1 MNNRVEM
8 PTVSQNANLRSAARF
23 SAPSPQDWSTL
34 RPRID
39 ELISETVERERV
51 TIVTAPSGYGK
62 TLALSHWAVRQS
74 DPVAWLSLGKF
85 DMDETLVTDGVI
97 SALLSLIDH
106 PAEARRNLQL
116 GSPATEQKPA
126 SILDGVLSQIGRPVV
141 LVVDDAEFAG
151 AALQKSL
158 LGSLIVSGPAQL
170 KLIISGTAAV
180 ETELSRH
187 VLMNHDSIIGAN
199 DLAFTQTEIEKVL
212 GTTNKISAES
222 LWELTQGWPIA
233 VRLYQVAGFESGGT
247 KDPNLVL
254 RDYIRDHVL
263 PSMPDDYAQIAL
275 ETSIGVDL
283 TNDLVIAIT
292 NYDKAGILLDEVAK
306 RGLFVD
312 RVAVAGT
319 YVYRW
324 NELFVRHCQS
334 IAEEKDSKKYH
345 ECVDRGA
352 HHLKTSDPLTAISL
366 WLKIDKVEDAI
377 RTLLDSWVWLLTGSD
392 VRAFDQVCA
401 ALPEPYSDDPRV
413 LMIRACLKEVAGNR
427 DLALSF
433 LERAELRKVQ
443 VEDLP
448 GMQKVQTLSRLLLV
462 DDRATLGQAI
472 EQAYEYLK
480 GAEQLSSRE
489 RLGILSLLS
498 WTEVRLRNNL
508 ERGAN
513 VLEATADEAHALGE
527 LEIERRVLGN
537 LAAYLAWAGA
547 MSKATQVFDRYAEL
561 RFDGNSSHWS
571 EYGDCGA
578 ELARGLIAYW
588 SNRMSEAA
596 ATFTQVIESGSSDFS
611 YAGISRVFLAF
622 TALASKDSE
631 TLRRA
636 AREVNALPRKN
647 GRGLPWLAYRAAALA
662 ALYEADGQHERAF
675 TIAKENSNRFGTPL
689 MTVMQAEMVRRSGD
703 PNEAF
708 KMLLPLKEV
717 QKLRYVP
724 VAIRSTAALV
734 QRKAGNSKEA
744 HRLIEEALESAAP
757 DNLIRP
763 FCDAELEM
771 RQLLTD
777 HLSWGTKHEALIVR
791 CLATNDE
798 GGPLDGLSEREQA
811 VFSYLRT
818 TRTIQEIADELGVS
832 INTVKTH
839 QRSIYRKLGVS
850 SRREAIRKFG

>member
-1 MNNRVEM
+1 MNNRVDM
-8 PTVSQNANLRSAARF
+8 TAISQNANLRSAARF

-85 DMDETLVTDGVI
+85 DLDETLVTDGII
-97 SALLSLIDH
+97 SALRSLIDH
-106 PAEARRNLQL
+106 PAEVQRNLQL
-116 GSPATEQKPA
+116 GSPAAEQNPA
-126 SILDGVLSQIGRPVV
+126 NVLEDVLSSIGRQVV
-141 LVVDDAEFAG
+141 LVIDDAEFAG
-151 AALQKSL
+151 EALQKGL
-158 LGSLIVSGPAQL
+158 LGSLIVSGPTQL

-199 DLAFTQTEIEKVL
+199 DLAFTKAEIEKVV
-212 GTTNKISAES
+212 GKTKNPSSDAI
-222 LWELTQGWPIA
+222 WELTQGWPIA
-233 VRLYQVAGFESGGT
+233 VRLYQVAGFEPGST
-247 KDPNLVL
+247 QDPNLVM
-254 RDYIRDHVL
+254 RNYIRDHVL
-263 PSMPDDYAQIAL
+263 PSLPEDYAQIAL

-283 TNDLVIAIT
+283 TNDLAIAIT
-292 NYDKAGILLDEVAK
+292 NYDKAGFLLDEIAN

-312 RVAVAGT
+312 RVAVAGS

-324 NELFVRHCQS
+324 NALFAQHCRS
-334 IAEEKDSKKYH
+334 IAIEKDSNKCL
-345 ECVDRGA
+345 ECVERGA
-352 HHLKTSDPLTAISL
+352 IHLETTDPLTAISL
-366 WLKIDKVEDAI
+366 WLKVDRVDEAI
-377 RTLLDSWVWLLTGSD
+377 QTLLDSWVWLLTGSD

-433 LERAELRKVQ
+433 LERAELRKAQ

-448 GMQKVQTLSRLLLV
+448 GMQKVQKLAQLLLI
-462 DDRATLGQAI
+462 DDRANLGQAI
-472 EQAYEYLK
+472 EEAYEYLK
-480 GAEQLSSRE
+480 GAEKLSSRE

-508 ERGAN
+508 ERGAS

-537 LAAYLAWAGA
+537 LAAYLVWAGA
-547 MSKATQVFDRYAEL
+547 MSKATKVLDRRAEL
-561 RFDGNSSHWS
+561 RLEGSSSHWS
-571 EYGDCGA
+571 EYGDGGA
-578 ELARGLIAYW
+578 DLARGIIAYW
-588 SNRMSEAA
+588 SNRMGEAA
-596 ATFTQVIESGSSDFS
+596 ATFLQVIESGSSDFF
-611 YAGISRVFLAF
+611 YAGMSRVFLAF
-622 TALASKDSE
+622 AALASRDPG

-636 AREVNALPRKN
+636 AREINALPKKN
-647 GRGLPWLAYRAAALA
+647 GRGLPWVAYRAAALA
-662 ALYEADGQHERAF
+662 ALYEADGQHERALA
-675 TIAKENSNRFGTPL
+675 IARENSSQFGTPL

-703 PNEAF
+703 ANEAF
-708 KMLLPLKEV
+708 KLLLPLKEA
-717 QKLRYVP
+717 QRLRYVP

-757 DNLIRP
+757 ENLIRP

-777 HLSWGTKHEALIVR
+777 HLSWGTKHESLIVR
-791 CLATNDE
+791 CLAANDE

-811 VFSYLRT
+811 VFSHLRT

>member
-1 MNNRVEM
+1 MNTRVDRT
-8 PTVSQNANLRSAARF
+8 PTSKNVNLRSAARI

-62 TLALSHWAVRQS
+62 TLALSLWAMGQS
-74 DPVAWLSLGKF
+74 DQVAWLSLGKF
-85 DMDETLVTDGVI
+85 DVDETLVTDGVI
-97 SALLSLIDH
+97 SALRALIDD
-106 PAEARRNLQL
+106 PAEAQRNLQL
-116 GSPATEQKPA
+116 GSPSQNQNPA
-126 SILDGVLSQIGRPVV
+126 KILEDVLSEIGRPVV
-141 LVVDDAEFAG
+141 LVIDDAEFAG
-151 AALQKSL
+151 PALQNGL

-187 VLMNHDSIIGAN
+187 VLMNFDSIIGAN
-199 DLAFTQTEIEKVL
+199 DLAFTKAEIEKVV
-212 GTTNKISAES
+212 GKSNDTSAEA

-233 VRLYQVAGFESGGT
+233 VRLHQVAGFEPGGT

-263 PSMPDDYAQIAL
+263 PSLPDDYAQIAL

-283 TNDLVIAIT
+283 TNDLAIAIT
-292 NYDKAGILLDEVAK
+292 NYEKAGVLLEEVAK

-312 RVAVAGT
+312 RVSVAGSH
-319 YVYRW
+319 VYRW
-324 NELFVRHCQS
+324 NELFASHCRS
-334 IAEEKDSKKYH
+334 IAEEMDADKYRVCF
-345 ECVDRGA
+345 ERA
-352 HHLKTSDPLTAISL
+352 ATYLQKTDPLTAISI
-366 WLKIDKVEDAI
+366 WLKIDRNDDAI
-377 RTLLDSWVWLLTGSD
+377 ETLLDNWVWLFTGSD

-401 ALPEPYSDDPRV
+401 ALPEPFADDPRI
-413 LMIRACLKEVAGNR
+413 LLIRACLKEVAGNQ
-427 DLALSF
+427 DLARSF
-433 LERAELRKVQ
+433 SERAERRGSHFQ
-443 VEDLP
+443 DLP
-448 GMQKVQTLSRLLLV
+448 GMQKVLKLSRLLLV
-462 DDRATLGQAI
+462 DDRTNLGQVVD
-472 EQAYEYLK
+472 EAYEFLNS
-480 GAEQLSSRE
+480 AERLNSRE

-527 LEIERRVLGN
+527 VEIERRVLGD
-537 LAAYLAWAGA
+537 LSAYLVWAGA
-547 MSKATQVFDRYAEL
+547 LAKTNQVLDRYAEL
-561 RFDGNSSHWS
+561 RVDNTASHWL
-571 EYGDCGA
+571 EYGDGGA
-578 ELARGLIAYW
+578 EIARGMIAYW
-588 SNRMSEAA
+588 SNRMGEAA

-622 TALASKDSE
+622 TALASRDPE

-636 AREVNALPRKN
+636 ARELNALPKKN
-647 GRGLPWLAYRAAALA
+647 GRGLPWVAYRAAALA
-662 ALYEADGQHERAF
+662 ALYEADGQHERAL
-675 TIAKENSNRFGTPL
+675 TIARENANQFGTPL
-689 MTVMQAEMVRRSGD
+689 MTVLQAEMVRRSGN

-708 KMLLPLKEV
+708 KLLLPLKEV

-757 DNLIRP
+757 ENLIRP

-777 HLSWGTKHEALIVR
+777 HLSWGTKHESLIVR
-791 CLATNDE
+791 CLAANDE